1 MFFYNIMA
9 SHKTNKRSYKKR
21 TPKRKTQK
29 GGDINMFGYTC
40 KEDEKK
46 ADVVYDKAAEVDDED
61 VVKVADD
68 EGEGADVVK
77 VDVGEAD
84 DGEADEGEGANVVK
98 GADEEGEG
106 ADVVKVDVGEAD
118 DGEADEG
125 EGANVVKGA
134 DEEESDDEGQNA
146 GGYISGK
153 GKKGRKS
160 RKSTKKGRKSHK
172 KNRKTMKKKKKSAWT
187 TFVVDLYN
195 KNKVKTKGY
204 MFKNALSDAAKIYK
218 K

>member
-29 GGDINMFGYTC
+29 GGDFTILGYTC
-40 KEDEKK
+40 TEDI
-46 ADVVYDKAAEVDDED
+46 
-61 VVKVADD
+61 
-68 EGEGADVVK
+68 

-84 DGEADEGEGANVVK
+84 DSPDTENNKKENSPDTENI
-98 GADEEGEG
+98 
-106 ADVVKVDVGEAD
+106 
-118 DGEADEG
+118 
-125 EGANVVKGA
+125 
-134 DEEESDDEGQNA
+134 EEESDDANKIVVVGA
-146 GGYISGK
+146 

-160 RKSTKKGRKSHK
+160 RKSTKKGRKPHK
-172 KNRKTMKKKKKSAWT
+172 KNRKTMKKKSAWT

-195 KNKVKTKGY
+195 KNKLKTKGY

>member
-29 GGDINMFGYTC
+29 GGDIKILGYTC
-40 KEDEKK
+40 TVDQEEP
-46 ADVVYDKAAEVDDED
+46 AGVDD
-61 VVKVADD
+61 
-68 EGEGADVVK
+68 VK

-84 DGEADEGEGANVVK
+84 DEDVVK
-98 GADEEGEG
+98 GADEGKGPE
-106 ADVVKVDVGEAD
+106 VVTSNNETGKD
-118 DGEADEG
+118 DDS
-125 EGANVVKGA
+125 
-134 DEEESDDEGQNA
+134 DEEESDDENGGQ
-146 GGYISGK
+146 GGF

-160 RKSTKKGRKSHK
+160 RKSTKKGRKPHK
-172 KNRKTMKKKKKSAWT
+172 KNRKTMKKKSAWT

-195 KNKVKTKGY
+195 KNKLKTKGY